1 MSNYAGKTNINV
13 QEITI
18 IPITDEDEGTYG
30 TALDLTG
37 RARSASYT
45 PNVKE
50 TKLYG
55 DGEVQEK
62 VIDATE
68 GTLTLAL
75 NYLTDSDRQTLFGET
90 AQNGGSILFV
100 GTKKQAQEAM
110 REEAIRCNQY
120 YVNERWLG
128 GMMTNFKTIQ
138 KRVTRLRQL
147 EKMEEDGTFD
157 VLPKKEVLGL
167 RHEMEKLNRNLGGI
181 KEMKK
186 LPAAL
191 FVVDPRK
198 EHIAVL
204 EARKLNIP
212 IVATVDT
219 NCDPDEVDY
228 VIPANDDA
236 IRAVRLL
243 ASKMADAVLEGRQ
256 GQQTAEAETADVPAE
271 ETAAEAE

>member
-1 MSNYAGKTNINV
+1 
-13 QEITI
+13 
-18 IPITDEDEGTYG
+18 
-30 TALDLTG
+30 
-37 RARSASYT
+37 
-45 PNVKE
+45 
-50 TKLYG
+50 
-55 DGEVQEK
+55 
-62 VIDATE
+62 
-68 GTLTLAL
+68 
-75 NYLTDSDRQTLFGET
+75 
-90 AQNGGSILFV
+90 
-100 GTKKQAQEAM
+100 
-110 REEAIRCNQY
+110 
-120 YVNERWLG
+120 
-128 GMMTNFKTIQ
+128 
-138 KRVTRLRQL
+138 
-147 EKMEEDGTFD
+147 
-157 VLPKKEVLGL
+157 LGL

-256 GQQTAEAETADVPAE
+256 GQQTAEVTEAPAE
-271 ETAAEAE
+271 ETAADAE

>member
-1 MSNYAGKTNINV
+1 
-13 QEITI
+13 
-18 IPITDEDEGTYG
+18 
-30 TALDLTG
+30 
-37 RARSASYT
+37 
-45 PNVKE
+45 
-50 TKLYG
+50 
-55 DGEVQEK
+55 
-62 VIDATE
+62 
-68 GTLTLAL
+68 
-75 NYLTDSDRQTLFGET
+75 
-90 AQNGGSILFV
+90 
-100 GTKKQAQEAM
+100 M
-110 REEAIRCNQY
+110 REEAVRCNQY

-138 KRVTRLRQL
+138 KRVARLRQL
-147 EKMEEDGTFD
+147 EKMEEDGTFE

>member
-90 AQNGGSILFV
+90 AQNGSNVITGSEQPKQCVVIFKSLC
-100 GTKKQAQEAM
+100 KKDGSVAHLYKFF
-110 REEAIRCNQY
+110 RKSSVCSKFTTDTGPDTFLVAIVCNHLNKLKY
-120 YVNERWLG
+120 CR
-128 GMMTNFKTIQ
+128 MMGIIKRFK
-138 KRVTRLRQL
+138 
-147 EKMEEDGTFD
+147 F
-157 VLPKKEVLGL
+157 
-167 RHEMEKLNRNLGGI
+167 
-181 KEMKK
+181 
-186 LPAAL
+186 
-191 FVVDPRK
+191 
-198 EHIAVL
+198 
-204 EARKLNIP
+204 
-212 IVATVDT
+212 
-219 NCDPDEVDY
+219 
-228 VIPANDDA
+228 
-236 IRAVRLL
+236 
-243 ASKMADAVLEGRQ
+243 
-256 GQQTAEAETADVPAE
+256 
-271 ETAAEAE
+271 